1 MTVVTNGLQFIR
13 FYPQFIQA
21 DTQFIHSIG
30 RMFCRFLLSLIIVS
44 MNVFI
49 NRTLFFFSKPE
60 WWYHVLMMPL
70 LFPLGN
76 YYFIGTRYFDD
87 TRVCLVGT
95 AIIFVLYWIS
105 IVLLTLVVRSVIRW
119 YPDVRQTLP
128 RTFVMLVLVGLVTA
142 LLALFDVWVYSLV
155 PLTGVRFSWETVKPI
170 WALGLVFD
178 VSMCL
183 TLTMLYTYTKWHE
196 NQAETEQLKREALQH
211 QFDTLKNQIN
221 PHFLFNSLNSLSS
234 LIGED
239 TERAEQ
245 FVDQLAKVYRYLL
258 QSNTRDLVPLRT
270 ELDFITAYINLL
282 QTRHGNSLQV
292 EQVVD
297 PAYLESSLPPLSLQ
311 VLIDNAI
318 KHNVMLADK
327 PLYISIRTMP
337 GGQLQ
342 VVNNVQR
349 KTRRFETHRSGL
361 ANLMAKYR
369 LLSTTPIGI
378 EQTEVNFGVTLPLL
392 TVSGVL
398 TS

>member
-1 MTVVTNGLQFIR
+1 MTVVTNGIQLIR
-13 FYPQFIQA
+13 VYPQFIRA
-21 DTQFIHSIG
+21 DTQFMHSPG
-30 RMFCRFLLSLIIVS
+30 RMFCRILLNLIIVS

-49 NRTLFFFSKPE
+49 NRALSFFSKPE

-87 TRVCLVGT
+87 TRVCVVGT

-105 IVLLTLVVRSVIRW
+105 VILLTLTVRRAIQW
-119 YPDVRQTLP
+119 FPDVRQTLP
-128 RTFVMLVLVGLVTA
+128 RSLVMLVLVGLLTV
-142 LLALFDVWVYSLV
+142 LLAVFNVWVYSLF
-155 PLTGVRFSWETVKPI
+155 PLTGVRFSWGAVQPI

-178 VSMCL
+178 VSLCL

-196 NQAETEQLKREALQH
+196 NQAETELLKREALQH

-258 QSNTRDLVPLRT
+258 QANTRDLVPLRT

-282 QTRHGNSLQV
+282 QTRHGSSLQV
-292 EQVVD
+292 EQAID
-297 PAYLESSLPPLSLQ
+297 PALLDSSLPPLSLQ
-311 VLIDNAI
+311 VLVDNAI

-327 PLYISIRTMP
+327 PLCISIRTTP

-361 ANLMAKYR
+361 TNLMAKYR
-369 LLSTTPIGI
+369 LLSNTPVSI

-398 TS
+398 TP